1 MLKKIRIKNFKSLK
15 DLELNLGKIN
25 VIVGPNGAGKSNLV
39 DAFILLKELVK
50 PSSYPLYPFR
60 RWGGYNNAVYMND
73 ERLNIELKLEAD
85 YYYYGISVNG
95 SNGLQVLE
103 EELKYGNHKL
113 VKKGGDISVD
123 DKQGKIN
130 PSMSIFHLFVS
141 PWPDFSFTLFASP
154 VQIPQDLISNFLIKF
169 GNDIAVLRINPQA
182 ALSPVPTNYP
192 PNVLRE
198 DGFGLANIILPYLSN
213 LPKQITEMLEELNL
227 KLRIEATLEG
237 NLVLNMIE
245 SINNREVFL
254 HSSAIP
260 WGVVKMLTIIST
272 IEILKPSLVIIDE
285 IENSLHLNFI
295 ERLIDELKYSQTTQ
309 AIVTTHSPMVID
321 LVEPSDVVMLH
332 KKSGES
338 VAERFENSEQIKK
351 KLAEEG
357 LTLSEHIFYSYYF

>member
-85 YYYYGISVNG
+85 DYYYGISVNG

-103 EELKYGNHKL
+103 EELNYGNHKL

-123 DKQGKIN
+123 DKQGKMN

-141 PWPDFSFTLFASP
+141 PWPGFSFTLFASP

-192 PNVLRE
+192 NVLRE

-227 KLRIEATLEG
+227 KLRIEATPEG
-237 NLVLNMIE
+237 NLVLNMME
-245 SINNREVFL
+245 NINNREIFL

-338 VAERFENSEQIKK
+338 VAERFENSEQIKN